1 MFPREHL
8 ESLGQP
14 VLAKRG
20 LSMVRTL
27 PVPLHMYLQNRSFL
41 SAPVYEVSKLDIA
54 FKLRDS

>member
-27 PVPLHMYLQNRSFL
+27 PVPLHMYLQDRSFL

-54 FKLRDS
+54 F

>member
-8 ESLGQP
+8 ESLGHP

-27 PVPLHMYLQNRSFL
+27 PVPLHMYIQNISLL

-54 FKLRDS
+54 F